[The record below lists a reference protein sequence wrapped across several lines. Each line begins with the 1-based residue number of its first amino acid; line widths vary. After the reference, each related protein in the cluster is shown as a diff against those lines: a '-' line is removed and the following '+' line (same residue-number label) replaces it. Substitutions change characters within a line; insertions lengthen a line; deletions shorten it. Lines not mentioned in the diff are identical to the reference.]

1 MSEGCGTLRAMTIV
15 LLLLALLVGVALGW
29 LAAQSRSAARI
40 AALQTQLAERE
51 ASELRFRE
59 AFAATS
65 AQALRDNN
73 DAFLTLAD
81 ARWDRQAQ
89 GADASLARREQ
100 SVQALL
106 GPVGEALARIDAQ
119 LRSVESTRQQ
129 AYGGLLE
136 QVQRMHATQEALR
149 TETAQLVAALR
160 APQVRG
166 RWGEMQLRRVVE
178 AAGAVEHVH
187 FREQVHIPGDG
198 GALRPDMVVDLAD
211 GKQVVVDAKVPFAAW
226 LAAMEARDEQQRSS
240 LMADHARQLA
250 AHVKALGDKA
260 YWRTLPFVPEFVV
273 LFVPA
278 DAFLDAALRER
289 PDLLDEAFAR
299 DVVLATP
306 STLVALLRTIGYCW
320 RTERLADNTQAVS
333 DLASELYSRL
343 GTLGGHVDKVGAAL
357 GRAVGA
363 YNEAVGSLETRV
375 LVSARKLAELH
386 VSHDPLLTP
395 RLVTEGMRP
404 VTAPELTQRA
414 G

>member
-1 MSEGCGTLRAMTIV
+1 MSEACGTLRTMTFVVIV
-15 LLLLALLVGVALGW
+15 LTFAVGVALGW
-29 LAAQSRSAARI
+29 LVTRVQSASQL
-40 AALQTQLAERE
+40 AALRTSLAERE
-51 ASELRFRE
+51 AGELRLRE
-59 AFAATS
+59 AFAAMA

-73 DAFLTLAD
+73 DAFLALAD
-81 ARWDRQAQ
+81 VRLDRQVQ
-89 GADASLARREQ
+89 GADAALARREQ

-119 LRSVESTRQQ
+119 LRTVESNRQQ
-129 AYGGLLE
+129 AYGGLVE
-136 QVQRMHATQEALR
+136 QVQRMHLTQEALR

-187 FREQVHIPGDG
+187 FREQVHIPGDA
-198 GALRPDMVVDLAD
+198 GAFRPDMVVDLAD

-250 AHVKALGDKA
+250 AHVRTLGDKA
-260 YWRTLPFVPEFVV
+260 YWRALPFVPEFVV

-289 PDLLDEAFAR
+289 PDLLDEAFGR

-320 RTERLADNTQAVS
+320 RSERLAANTQAVS
-333 DLASELYSRL
+333 DVAAELYGRL

-363 YNEAVGSLETRV
+363 YNDAVGSLETRV
-375 LVSARKLAELH
+375 LVSARKMADLH
-386 VSHDPLLTP
+386 VSHDPLPTP
-395 RLVTEGMRP
+395 RLVTDGMRP